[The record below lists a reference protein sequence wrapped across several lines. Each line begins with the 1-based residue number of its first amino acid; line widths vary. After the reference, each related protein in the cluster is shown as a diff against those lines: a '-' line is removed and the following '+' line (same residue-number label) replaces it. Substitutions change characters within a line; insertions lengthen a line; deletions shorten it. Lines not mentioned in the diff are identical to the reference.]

1 MEQLT
6 VRGFG
11 PEVERRL
18 RELADRENIS
28 LSQAAMRLIR
38 RGAGL
43 EPMPAEARAIG
54 GALDDFIGSWTDEQ
68 AREFEEALNPLEQVD
83 PELWQ

>member
-6 VRGFG
+6 VRGFE

-18 RELADRENIS
+18 RALAESEGIS

-43 EPMPAEARAIG
+43 EPLPPGAEAVG
-54 GALDDFIGSWTDEQ
+54 NALDEFIGSWTEGE
-68 AREFEEALNPLEQVD
+68 AREFEEALAPLEQID
-83 PELWQ
+83 PELWR